1 MADDTHSTP
10 QEEMR
15 SLYEALTELRE
26 RLNELKR
33 QTAKGDIENYTLTNH
48 AGEKVSLASLFG
60 DKKDLIVIQNMGKS
74 CPYCT
79 LWADGFTGSMKHL
92 ENRAA
97 VVMVTPD
104 SPEEQ
109 KIFAD
114 GRDWNFTM
122 LSSQDSM
129 FKKDLG
135 FESES
140 GDQMPGVST
149 FRLDGEQ
156 VVNVANDYFGP
167 GDDYCSVWHLFD
179 LLDGGPDGWAP
190 KYTY

>member
-15 SLYEALTELRE
+15 SLYESLTGLRE

-33 QTAKGDIENYTLTNH
+33 QTAKGDVENYTLTNH